1 MKRTKVFK
9 VTIAITCV
17 AAGSKFFRIQSVRV
31 QSFDF
36 VSLYTVE
43 LCGSSLYERPT

>member
-17 AAGSKFFRIQSVRV
+17 AAGSKFFRIQSIP
-31 QSFDF
+31 SSILWFW
-36 VSLYTVE
+36 VSSIQLSCVDRR
-43 LCGSSLYERPT
+43 YERPT